1 MKAVHEEKLSLH
13 EALESSAV
21 TKIKSAVDSWRD
33 FMEHNHRTAKLWLQY
48 QRMIQ
53 ILRSFLRSIRT
64 GDWKLYLK
72 SLCDMHPYLAA
83 AGHNN
88 YSKSLALFIPR
99 MQDLE
104 RTHPE
109 VYRAFYEWLI
119 SREKNRRR
127 VVWHVY

>member
-1 MKAVHEEKLSLH
+1 MKAVQEEILSLH
-13 EALESSAV
+13 EVLESSAV

-33 FMEHNHRTAKLWLQY
+33 FMEHSHRTAKLWLQY

-72 SLCDMHPYLAA
+72 SLCDMHLAA

-88 YSKSLALFIPR
+88 YTKSLALFIPR
-99 MQDLE
+99 M
-104 RTHPE
+104 
-109 VYRAFYEWLI
+109 
-119 SREKNRRR
+119 
-127 VVWHVY
+127 